1 MEKKQEMLQIG
12 IITNSHGIHGEVKVL
27 PTTDNPERFCELK
40 EIILD
45 KDGLNL
51 TLEITGVKFFKQYVI
66 LKFKEFDHIEEI
78 EKYKGKDLFVTR
90 ENAVSLEEDEYFIAD
105 LLGLTVQ
112 ADDGRILG
120 KIKEVIQ
127 TGANDVYVV
136 EEKGKFYYLPV
147 IKQCVLNVSL
157 EQQLVT
163 VHLMKGLEEL

>member
-40 EIILD
+40 ETILD

-78 EKYKGKDLFVTR
+78 EKYKGMD
-90 ENAVSLEEDEYFIAD
+90 
-105 LLGLTVQ
+105 
-112 ADDGRILG
+112 
-120 KIKEVIQ
+120 
-127 TGANDVYVV
+127 
-136 EEKGKFYYLPV
+136 
-147 IKQCVLNVSL
+147 
-157 EQQLVT
+157 
-163 VHLMKGLEEL
+163 

>member
-51 TLEITGVKFFKQYVI
+51 TLEITWVKFFKQYVI

-90 ENAVSLEEDEYFIAD
+90 ENAVQLEEDEYFIAD

-112 ADDGRILG
+112 ADDGNFVGQVGLHFLDIRGHFFTWGTPIG
-120 KIKEVIQ
+120 IKTDQYFFVRFQ
-127 TGANDVYVV
+127 
-136 EEKGKFYYLPV
+136 
-147 IKQCVLNVSL
+147 
-157 EQQLVT
+157 
-163 VHLMKGLEEL
+163 